1 MVFHYPLEETRVK
14 FYIRVDVWLIMN
26 PENPDNVDIEQLAK
40 EVRDLKKEMKEMKS
54 LIRSLL
60 EEIIASGE
68 EEDEDA
74 YNFN

>member
-1 MVFHYPLEETRVK
+1 
-14 FYIRVDVWLIMN
+14 MN